1 MKTWR
6 ILRSCTLYKPH
17 PSGGEIGYLYYE
29 TLYERVESMESVKLF
44 LSLQHRLGDLMVEG
58 RDDED
63 PRNEGLF
70 EQMGAE
76 KWLKTHEGAQWG

>member
-6 ILRSCTLYKPH
+6 ILRSCTLYKPL
-17 PSGGEIGYLYYE
+17 PSGGEVGYLYYE
-29 TLYERVESMESVKLF
+29 TVREGIESIESVRFL
-44 LSLQHRLGDLMVEG
+44 LSLQHRLGDLVVEG
-58 RDDED
+58 WDDED
-63 PRNEGLF
+63 PRNRGLF